1 MENTEVSPRENPLE
15 SESIGKLI
23 LKYSLPAIA
32 SSLVNSIY
40 NIVDQIFVG
49 NSIGELG
56 NAATNVAFPIVLVVA
71 ALALTFGVGGAS
83 SFSLYLGQKNEERAK
98 TVAGNSM
105 TLLLLTGAAV
115 GFVTVLFLRP
125 ILTAFGGRG
134 ETLEYAIE
142 YTRIIAVGTPLAMLG
157 TGAGQLIRADGS
169 PRYAMIAT
177 LSGAVLNCIL
187 DPVLIFG
194 FDMGMSGAAY
204 ATVTG
209 QLVSAVLILLYFR
222 RFKSVRLRA
231 SDYRLKASAVLRIV
245 RIGIAS
251 GAMQFAS
258 TIISIVLN
266 NVLGYYGERSQYGRD
281 IPLACVG
288 IITKVCALFDGV
300 ALGIAQS
307 IQPIIG
313 YNYGAGNYERIK
325 EAFHKAARIV
335 VCISTAA
342 FLCFQ
347 IFPRQITA
355 LFGSGD
361 ALYFEFAIRYFR
373 IYLFGVFIVG
383 LQLLCTQ
390 FFPSI
395 GKGGMGLFVSLLRR
409 LFLLL
414 PLVLILPLFMGI
426 DGVLWS
432 GPAADGLAGV
442 ISLLLVRREMRQ
454 WTADSRVGK
463 QNA

>member
-1 MENTEVSPRENPLE
+1 M
-15 SESIGKLI
+15 
-23 LKYSLPAIA
+23 
-32 SSLVNSIY
+32 
-40 NIVDQIFVG
+40 
-49 NSIGELG
+49 
-56 NAATNVAFPIVLVVA
+56 
-71 ALALTFGVGGAS
+71 
-83 SFSLYLGQKNEERAK
+83 
-98 TVAGNSM
+98 
-105 TLLLLTGAAV
+105 
-115 GFVTVLFLRP
+115 
-125 ILTAFGGRG
+125 
-134 ETLEYAIE
+134 
-142 YTRIIAVGTPLAMLG
+142 
-157 TGAGQLIRADGS
+157 
-169 PRYAMIAT
+169 
-177 LSGAVLNCIL
+177 
-187 DPVLIFG
+187 
-194 FDMGMSGAAY
+194 
-204 ATVTG
+204 TG

-325 EAFHKAARIV
+325 EAFYKAARIV

-361 ALYFEFAIRYFR
+361 ALYFEFAVRYFR

-414 PLVLILPLFMGI
+414 PLVLLLPLFMGI
-426 DGVLWS
+426 DGVLWA

-454 WTADSRVGK
+454 WTADSRAGK